1 MTQNER
7 LRELLKEAREFVE
20 CFDDAGEHSLDS
32 IASFKVDRPKDGY
45 PRQLA
50 VCAAADTIARID
62 AALAEPAEVH
72 PSSLTDVVTLL
83 ENERDEAR
91 DEVERL
97 TSVIEGLRWDR
108 EMACQ
113 GCGK

>member
-1 MTQNER
+1 VTENEK
-7 LRELLKEAREFVE
+7 LRELLKEARDVLLPLADAEPIAEFVN
-20 CFDDAGEHSLDS
+20 G
-32 IASFKVDRPKDGY
+32 
-45 PRQLA
+45 
-50 VCAAADTIARID
+50 ID

-83 ENERDEAR
+83 ENERDAAR
-91 DEVERL
+91 DEIERL
-97 TSVIEGLRWDR
+97 TSVIERLRWDR